1 MSSFRR
7 FVRGLVF
14 LVMGALFTAGMIG
27 GAPVAAEP
35 RGVVVLDMSMMILPG
50 TSNYLTAGIATAV
63 ELEAPLIIVRL
74 NTPGGLLDTSQE
86 MVQAIFASPVPIGMY
101 VSPTGGTATSAGVF
115 ITLAGHV
122 AAMAPGTSIGAAHP
136 VAGDGKDIEGDMRA
150 KAENMTA
157 AMVKSIAEQRG
168 RNAGWAERAVR
179 ESISV
184 SEPEALKLGVVDL
197 VAKDIPELL
206 TRIKGRTVKMVDQK
220 STVLDDYS
228 ALPLVPFEMPLRD
241 RVINTFAHPN
251 VVALLWLGATTGLSL
266 ELYNPGAVIPGV
278 VGVICLIL
286 ALAVGQII
294 PLNVG
299 AIMLLVV
306 GALLIGAEMFFPSFI
321 LGIGGIVAL
330 ALGALYLI
338 DGGAAPG
345 LAVDPAIVLP
355 PAVLLGA
362 LMLAVVAV
370 ATRTFRRRAVTGAV
384 GLIGQRGRALE
395 NFTSAGKVFVN
406 GEIWRA
412 TAASG
417 IVEKDATVEVVRLV
431 DRLTVEVRPVESR

>member
-1 MSSFRR
+1 
-7 FVRGLVF
+7 
-14 LVMGALFTAGMIG
+14 
-27 GAPVAAEP
+27 
-35 RGVVVLDMSMMILPG
+35 
-50 TSNYLTAGIATAV
+50 
-63 ELEAPLIIVRL
+63 
-74 NTPGGLLDTSQE
+74 
-86 MVQAIFASPVPIGMY
+86 
-101 VSPTGGTATSAGVF
+101 
-115 ITLAGHV
+115 
-122 AAMAPGTSIGAAHP
+122 
-136 VAGDGKDIEGDMRA
+136 
-150 KAENMTA
+150 
-157 AMVKSIAEQRG
+157 
-168 RNAGWAERAVR
+168 
-179 ESISV
+179 
-184 SEPEALKLGVVDL
+184 

-299 AIMLLVV
+299 AIM
-306 GALLIGAEMFFPSFI
+306 LLIGAEMFFPSFI